1 MNDFRNCIIIVLIIF
16 VFIAGAMAIQAHVR
30 IDEMETQLNLMVE
43 FDSISTDNTQTLID
57 FQVMNDERYNFTL
70 DRLSVIY
77 DLIESNQSHINT
89 LYTNGN

>member
-1 MNDFRNCIIIVLIIF
+1 
-16 VFIAGAMAIQAHVR
+16 
-30 IDEMETQLNLMVE
+30 MVE